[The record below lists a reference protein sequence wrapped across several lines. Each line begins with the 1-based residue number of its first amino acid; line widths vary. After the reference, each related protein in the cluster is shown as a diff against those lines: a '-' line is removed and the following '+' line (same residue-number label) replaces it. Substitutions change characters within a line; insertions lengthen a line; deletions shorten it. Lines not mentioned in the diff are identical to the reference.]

1 MRALLRLIDRLG
13 LGTPDDFAG
22 DPYGWATNG
31 LSHVAL
37 GAGGAWLG
45 GQIGMSPPVVLA
57 IAAAIVLAVEVLH
70 LGRGG
75 SWRDGLVDA
84 GLVLGGVRDL
94 PRPSAVRGARRHPRS
109 RDLAACPE
117 PGGMSGCTA
126 CSAARL

>member
-1 MRALLRLIDRLG
+1 MRRLLRLIDRLG
-13 LGTPDDFAG
+13 LGLPEDFAG

-84 GLVLGGVRDL
+84 GLVLGG
-94 PRPSAVRGARRHPRS
+94 AVFVICPAHLLFAALVAT
-109 RDLAACPE
+109 LAAGTWLRAQSPE
-117 PGGMSGCTA
+117 E
-126 CSAARL
+126 